1 MDVELISD
9 QKGKLQDLVGS
20 TRSIGPDGPT
30 YQVLRIIDETRAL
43 ISILEA
49 ERQVE
54 YDIADILKDP
64 GPDAAWK
71 NR

>member
-20 TRSIGPDGPT
+20 MRSIGPDGPT
-30 YQVLRIIDETRAL
+30 YQVLRIVDETRAL